1 MTDNELIAHHGGP
14 TKFALL
20 LGLDGAKGVRRVCNW
35 KKRGIPA
42 SVKVAFPLLFRQQI
56 WPELA
61 LASAQEAAHG

>member
-35 KKRGIPA
+35 KQRGIPP
-42 SVKVAFPLLFRQQI
+42 SVKVAHPEIFRAQI
-56 WPELA
+56 WAEP
-61 LASAQEAAHG
+61 ASKPTTQEA